1 MPWCPKC
8 KNEYVEG
15 ITTCADCGVE
25 LVDELPEEIEDDSP
39 VKLCHTANE
48 EIGAKLIIYLNAQ
61 GVRTAGLFPVPE
73 YDEAYEGGFY
83 VVMARP
89 EYNAFAEDL
98 ENFDEN
104 REITDEDIAALMP
117 DIDEKLEE
125 LQEEEANQM
134 FSDLRTETSSVYVKK
149 KDKYTDLKFS
159 GISFIVFSL
168 LGFGVLAL
176 NFFEYINMF
185 NKFSTLIMA
194 VVFAVFFLVG
204 ITSLLRARR
213 MRGIVSQEEKVSDD
227 VMEWIEENIT
237 DDYIRTLIDS
247 EKTEEDNYFSAH
259 AAMCSRVAEQFPLF
273 NRNYIDEMM
282 DERYND
288 YCEGSEK
295 E

>member
-15 ITTCADCGVE
+15 ITTCAECGVE
-25 LVDELPEEIEDDSP
+25 LVNELPEEIEDDSP

-104 REITDEDIAALMP
+104 REITDEDVAALMP

-134 FSDLRTETSSVYVKK
+134 FSDLRTESSSVYVKK

-213 MRGIVSQEEKVSDD
+213 MRAIVSQEEKVSDD

-273 NRNYIDEMM
+273 NRNYIDQMM

>member
-25 LVDELPEEIEDDSP
+25 LVDELPDEIEDDSP

-104 REITDEDIAALMP
+104 REITDEDVAALMP

-213 MRGIVSQEEKVSDD
+213 MRAIVSQEEKVSDD

>member
-61 GVRTAGLFPVPE
+61 GVRTAGLFPVPD

-89 EYNAFAEDL
+89 EYNAFAEEF

>member
-15 ITTCADCGVE
+15 ITTCAECGVE
-25 LVDELPEEIEDDSP
+25 LVNELPEEIEDDSP

-104 REITDEDIAALMP
+104 REITDEDVAALMP